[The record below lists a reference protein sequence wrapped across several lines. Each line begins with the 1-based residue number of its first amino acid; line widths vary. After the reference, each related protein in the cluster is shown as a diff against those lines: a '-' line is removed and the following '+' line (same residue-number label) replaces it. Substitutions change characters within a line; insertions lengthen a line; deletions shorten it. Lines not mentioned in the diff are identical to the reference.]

1 MFDNCLKYSVFVSL
15 FLLTCN
21 VASAQVD
28 NDRLSA
34 ADSLCMVALDHTY
47 HGRFNESNAIFDN
60 ILSSCKLS
68 KEGKATMYGLL
79 AQNEWLSGDYPGY
92 YKYQKK
98 RLKREEL
105 KKLEMQKDLS
115 MQPVE
120 TLIRPDEDIRI
131 GYKIDSLYYEGEF
144 KGCEMRIPTTIGGKE
159 ELMILDNGCAFFSLA
174 SESFAVEHGIK
185 PIGVKGK
192 AVGNVDK
199 VSMWI
204 GVADSLSIGSMV
216 FRNILFTVIPDEY
229 LQNPVSKIDAAL
241 GANIFRL
248 AGEIRF
254 DNENRTI
261 TFPYK
266 QTDATE
272 SNVTINA
279 SGMHLMDVAIGND
292 VLRFQLDLGASSTQL
307 TYNYFQRYHDA
318 IVSEYSSDTAMYGG
332 VGGVATEQ
340 VYRID
345 HLVVKAC
352 GGQFTKESIKISTEK
367 KANESEVYG
376 ILGLDYLLSFTHATL
391 NLQKMY
397 LEVE

>member
-1 MFDNCLKYSVFVSL
+1 
-15 FLLTCN
+15 
-21 VASAQVD
+21 
-28 NDRLSA
+28 
-34 ADSLCMVALDHTY
+34 
-47 HGRFNESNAIFDN
+47 
-60 ILSSCKLS
+60 
-68 KEGKATMYGLL
+68 
-79 AQNEWLSGDYPGY
+79 
-92 YKYQKK
+92 
-98 RLKREEL
+98 
-105 KKLEMQKDLS
+105 

-279 SGMHLMDVAIGND
+279 SGMHLTDVAIGND